1 MLVSRDG
8 VHDGEKLEALLGI
21 DDVVGAHPRLL
32 VVSLFPVEGLLMEKL
47 AKVKEGLVSRLL
59 IEPQHR
65 KDVVAAAD
73 SCPGGQLFGLQ
84 RLGLPREVVLQEG
97 DHPLISRGI
106 VVHLQRHE
114 HGHQGPVVQLFG
126 VVCQRAEGTALY
138 LALKRPVDPL
148 LSLGLHVGVVQHV
161 GRCDEAAGV
170 VGAPLPVFPRTAQ
183 PARAVVAL
191 GFAIGG

>member
-8 VHDGEKLEALLGI
+8 VHDGEELEALLGV
-21 DDVVGAHPRLL
+21 DDVVGAHPRRL
-32 VVSLFPVEGLLMEKL
+32 VVGALPVEGLLVEKL
-47 AKVKEGLVSRLL
+47 AQGEEGSIPRFL

-65 KDVVAAAD
+65 EDIVAAAD
-73 SCPGGQLFGLQ
+73 SCPGGQLLGLQ
-84 RLGLPREVVLQEG
+84 RLGFPREILLQEG
-97 DHPLISRGI
+97 NYPRVFRGI

-126 VVCQRAEGTALY
+126 IICQRAEGTALH

-161 GRCDEAAGV
+161 GRGDETAGV
-170 VGAPLPVFPRTAQ
+170 VGAPLPVLAGTAQ
-183 PARAVVAL
+183 PARAAVTL
-191 GFAIGG
+191 GFAIRG